1 MPTRH
6 CPSDRCA
13 PLLNSNRIPRQN
25 PLSLSLNNL
34 MRLVPFRGL
43 NEKQA
48 SRKGGFLSISG
59 HRKGSIA
66 KLSSFSVVEAPITE
80 IGLNCEVLYI
90 IVDGG
95 DLLNIKYLAS
105 CEYVKPTT
113 TSPASFMRNCDN
125 QPPVASGSPPIM
137 NSQSS
142 RYILRNFCPSF
153 LHLAKQYSP
162 LLRLGYIS
170 R

>member
-25 PLSLSLNNL
+25 LLPLSLNNQ

-48 SRKGGFLSISG
+48 SRKGGFFSISG
-59 HRKGSIA
+59 HRKGSIGG
-66 KLSSFSVVEAPITE
+66 KSSHASFCVVQAPITE
-80 IGLNCEVLYI
+80 IGLTSEVLYI

-95 DLLNIKYLAS
+95 DLLNTKYLAS

-125 QPPVASGSPPIM
+125 QPPVASGSLPLM

-142 RYILRNFCPSF
+142 RYILRNFSPLF
-153 LHLAKQYSP
+153 LHLAK
-162 LLRLGYIS
+162 
-170 R
+170 